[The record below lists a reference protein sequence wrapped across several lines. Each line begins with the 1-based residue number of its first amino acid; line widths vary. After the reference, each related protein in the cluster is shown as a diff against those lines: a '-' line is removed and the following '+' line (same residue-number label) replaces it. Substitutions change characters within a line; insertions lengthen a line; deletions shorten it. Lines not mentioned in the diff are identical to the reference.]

1 MKPALPL
8 RIASILALIAAVGHT
23 ALFLTYKPTHGPDE
37 IVVVTAM
44 QTHVFSFGGFLHSY
58 WQLYFGYQLF
68 VTISC
73 LVESAILWQ
82 LATLS
87 VSAPSSI
94 RLMIIVLFLGEVAT
108 SILMLKFFFL
118 IPIVV
123 HSATALCL
131 ALALTALAQK
141 PQSSFQNSQQ
151 NKNLSF

>member
-8 RIASILALIAAVGHT
+8 RIASILTLIAALGHT
-23 ALFLTYKPTHGPDE
+23 ALFLTHKPTHGPNE

-44 QTHVFSFGGFLHSY
+44 QTHVFNFGGFLHSH

-73 LVESAILWQ
+73 LVECGLLWQ
-82 LATLS
+82 FAN
-87 VSAPSSI
+87 SI
-94 RLMIIVLFLGEVAT
+94 PGAIRPMTGLFFLGEVAT
-108 SILMLKFFFL
+108 SILVIRFFFL

-131 ALALTALAQK
+131 ALALWALSSGAQLK
-141 PQSSFQNSQQ
+141 
-151 NKNLSF
+151 

>member
-8 RIASILALIAAVGHT
+8 RIASILALIAALGHT
-23 ALFLTYKPTHGPDE
+23 LLFLTYKPTHGPAE
-37 IVVVTAM
+37 VVVLTAM

-58 WQLYFGYQLF
+58 WQLYFGYELF

-73 LVESAILWQ
+73 LVECGLLWQ
-82 LATLS
+82 LASLS
-87 VSAPSSI
+87 SSAPRSI
-94 RLMIIVLFLGEVAT
+94 RPMIGLFFLGEVAT

-131 ALALTALAQK
+131 ALAFWALSRNAPNEGK
-141 PQSSFQNSQQ
+141 
-151 NKNLSF
+151 K

>member
-23 ALFLTYKPTHGPDE
+23 LLFLTYKPTHGPDK

-73 LVESAILWQ
+73 LVECGLLWQ
-82 LATLS
+82 LASLS
-87 VSAPSSI
+87 SSI
-94 RLMIIVLFLGEVAT
+94 PRAIRPMIGLFFLGEVAT
-108 SILMLKFFFL
+108 SILMLKFFFI

-123 HSATALCL
+123 HIATALCL
-131 ALALTALAQK
+131 ALALAVLTPRSPATQ
-141 PQSSFQNSQQ
+141 P
-151 NKNLSF
+151 

>member
-8 RIASILALIAAVGHT
+8 RIASILALIAALGHT

-37 IVVVTAM
+37 IIVVTTM

-58 WQLYFGYQLF
+58 WQLYFGYELF

-73 LVESAILWQ
+73 LVECALLWQ

-94 RLMIIVLFLGEVAT
+94 RPMIVVLFLGEVST
-108 SILMLKFFFL
+108 SILMIKFFFI
-118 IPIVV
+118 IPIAV
-123 HSATALCL
+123 HIATALCL
-131 ALALTALAQK
+131 AVALTVLPPRSPATQ
-141 PQSSFQNSQQ
+141 P
-151 NKNLSF
+151 

>member
-8 RIASILALIAAVGHT
+8 RTASILALIAALGHT

-58 WQLYFGYQLF
+58 WQLYFGYELF

-73 LVESAILWQ
+73 LVECGLLWQ
-82 LATLS
+82 LANLS
-87 VSAPSSI
+87 TSAPSAI
-94 RLMIIVLFLGEVAT
+94 RPMIGLFFLGEVAT
-108 SILMLKFFFL
+108 SILMLKFFFV

-131 ALALTALAQK
+131 ALAVWALTPKASPEPL
-141 PQSSFQNSQQ
+141 PTRP
-151 NKNLSF
+151 